1 MCIFYINIK
10 IKVVPKVKYLGL
22 FFDDTAD
29 SSPGAEDRE
38 APAERARYGFMT
50 KLKNMGPMTVADKI
64 RMEFS
69 MVGSVASFG
78 SQILG
83 VNYLEITKGLNN
95 CFEVVHMRFL
105 QNVLDVGNKVSHD
118 VVREDAGSPAYH
130 SHWVISV
137 FQK

>member
-1 MCIFYINIK
+1 MRTRLIAR
-10 IKVVPKVKYLGL
+10 PEL
-22 FFDDTAD
+22 
-29 SSPGAEDRE
+29 EDRE
-38 APAERARYGFMT
+38 APAERARYGFMA
-50 KLKNMGPMTVADKI
+50 KLKTMGPMTVADKI